1 MDGNSRSS
9 SKRAKLLVM
18 KMGPQIKVKLSIKQQ
33 NERLEIENKILA
45 IENHKM
51 REELRTYRCVACLK
65 IENACL
71 KAELARS
78 FRNAAAILE
87 AEAQSELEVGF
98 SSTAPQIPADT
109 SATGPLQPGA
119 AGSQDEQRE

>member
-18 KMGPQIKVKLSIKQQ
+18 KMGPRTKKLSIKQQ

-51 REELRTYRCVACLK
+51 REKLRTYRCAACLK

-71 KAELARS
+71 KVELARS

-87 AEAQSELEVGF
+87 AEAQSELDVGF
-98 SSTAPQIPADT
+98 SSTAPQVPADT

-119 AGSQDEQRE
+119 AGSQDEPRE

>member
-9 SKRAKLLVM
+9 SKQAKLLVM
-18 KMGPQIKVKLSIKQQ
+18 KMSPQIKKLSIKQQ

-45 IENHKM
+45 IENQKM
-51 REELRTYRCVACLK
+51 REELRTYRCAACLK

-71 KAELARS
+71 KVELARS
-78 FRNAAAILE
+78 FRNAATILE

-109 SATGPLQPGA
+109 SATGPLQPSA
-119 AGSQDEQRE
+119 AGGQDEPCE